1 MDVNEI
7 ISVQE
12 FLNNN
17 EEHKNKKIDYILVN
31 KDNQQL
37 RILASDGV
45 DEAIEF
51 SPYTKETQNDYSYV
65 PEWDYNFDYYLFDL
79 LEDYNIAYI
88 SNETHYN
95 IWNTINELYPDD
107 IESKEGVKKYLEYC
121 KENNVTKEVLDKE
134 LELDVVDIMK
144 SYDDVE
150 VGDTIEYQGYFAFV
164 DEYHKSSTERLV
176 YIYENEQKRVDE
188 DPKEQIVLDR
198 YKLKDSIESYID
210 DITFENLENVNSENA
225 YITFVLGYDF
235 LNDMMKN
242 SKTPECDVSYDF
254 CNYIS
259 NLFLKSE
266 EYQNPRFS
274 SYEMLDVWVR
284 ENKDFI
290 QNEYYRFTGQDEP
303 IFNGNLKIVQ
313 HGYRN
318 DTPIALVER
327 DLKTSKEYIVAFDF
341 KANENKLEWGYAY
354 YYNDNLSKAKKDFD
368 TVINGGNLSDTFNDK
383 NKPKERE
390 R

>member
-259 NLFLKSE
+259 NLFLKCC
-266 EYQNPRFS
+266 Y
-274 SYEMLDVWVR
+274 
-284 ENKDFI
+284 
-290 QNEYYRFTGQDEP
+290 
-303 IFNGNLKIVQ
+303 FN
-313 HGYRN
+313 
-318 DTPIALVER
+318 
-327 DLKTSKEYIVAFDF
+327 
-341 KANENKLEWGYAY
+341 
-354 YYNDNLSKAKKDFD
+354 
-368 TVINGGNLSDTFNDK
+368 
-383 NKPKERE
+383 
-390 R
+390 